1 MPGPIAPE
9 DTQMRTAW
17 IAVVSALW
25 ASTAWGL
32 ALPIVEVSAPDINC
46 VFDLDCTIVVNDS
59 SDELALPGGVGRA
72 SRL

>member
-1 MPGPIAPE
+1 
-9 DTQMRTAW
+9 MRTAW

-25 ASTAWGL
+25 VSTAWGL

-59 SDELALPGGVGRA
+59 SDELALPGGVGVGFLQ
-72 SRL
+72 SRTFPAEDGT